1 MNGALLL
8 IKENKKR
15 KFLGSL
21 QVLTCFFPVNWFVGG
36 SFNVYDFFFFFFDRN
51 DFSFNVYDFNKDG
64 EWRASQEWFFHHI
77 ILEKSV
83 SIMKEGQKQYY
94 LWDMDIGN
102 EMWTQNEMHSHHCI
116 ERKKVVWTE
125 YETHRKRKN
134 SMNGK
139 WNAAE

>member
-36 SFNVYDFFFFFFDRN
+36 SFNVYDF
-51 DFSFNVYDFNKDG
+51 NKDG

-83 SIMKEGQKQYY
+83 SIIKEGQKQYY

-102 EMWTQNEMHSHHCI
+102 VMWTQNEMHSHYCI
-116 ERKKVVWTE
+116 ERK
-125 YETHRKRKN
+125 
-134 SMNGK
+134 M
-139 WNAAE
+139 